1 MSQKYKVFFFGNVL
15 VFTDSPE
22 LHRKTT
28 IIYKYSGIENLNDF
42 LFGYVENCNDHH
54 IRILCDNIEQCWND
68 FRSLFEVRR
77 AAGGLVV
84 NGNGDYLFIRR
95 QGKWDIPKGHIEPG
109 EQSRECAVREVTEE
123 CGISGLEIEK
133 PICTTFHTYRLNERP
148 ILKSTDWYLMRCNDS
163 EKLTPQTEED
173 ITEAVWVAPS
183 DIDNR
188 LKDSFSSI
196 PEIFKQLKIEN
207 WK

>member
-22 LHRKTT
+22 MHRKTT
-28 IIYKYSGIENLNDF
+28 IIYKYSGIENLKDF
-42 LFGYVENCNDHH
+42 LFGYVEKCNNHH
-54 IRILCDNIEQCWND
+54 IRILCDNKEQCWTE
-68 FRSLFEVRR
+68 FCSLFEVRR

-84 NGNGDYLFIRR
+84 NDEGNYLFIKR

-123 CGISGLEIEK
+123 CGIGGIEIEK
-133 PICTTFHTYRLNERP
+133 PICTTFHTYRLDVRP
-148 ILKSTDWYLMRCNDS
+148 ILKSTDWYLMRCS
-163 EKLTPQTEED
+163 GCKKLTPQTEED

-183 DIDNR
+183 DVDNR
-188 LKDSFSSI
+188 LNDSFSSI
-196 PEIFKQLKIEN
+196 PEIFKQLKIES
-207 WK
+207 

>member
-1 MSQKYKVFFFGNVL
+1 MEEFEIIHIDE
-15 VFTDSPE
+15 TDSTNRWMKAKAREAEALGFKPRS
-22 LHRKTT
+22 LRVQASNPKG
-28 IIYKYSGIENLNDF
+28 SENTVCWADF
-42 LFGYVENCNDHH
+42 
-54 IRILCDNIEQCWND
+54 QT
-68 FRSLFEVRR
+68 LFEVRR

-84 NGNGDYLFIRR
+84 NGEGNYLFIRR

-123 CGISGLEIEK
+123 CGIGGLEIEK
-133 PICTTFHTYRLNERP
+133 PICTTFHTYRLNGRP

-183 DIDNR
+183 DVDNR

>member
-22 LHRKTT
+22 MHRKTT
-28 IIYKYSGIENLNDF
+28 IIYKYSGIENLKDF
-42 LFGYVENCNDHH
+42 LFGYVEKCNNHH
-54 IRILCDNIEQCWND
+54 IRILCDDKEQCWKD
-68 FRSLFEVRR
+68 FCSLFEVRR

-84 NGNGDYLFIRR
+84 NSTGDYLFIRR

-109 EQSRECAVREVTEE
+109 EQSQECAVREVTEE
-123 CGISGLEIEK
+123 CGIGGIEIEK
-133 PICTTFHTYRLNERP
+133 PICTTFHTYRLDGRP
-148 ILKSTDWYLMRCNDS
+148 ILKSTDWYLMRCSYN

-183 DIDNR
+183 DVDDR

-207 WK
+207 

>member
-42 LFGYVENCNDHH
+42 LFGYVEKRNNHH
-54 IRILCDNIEQCWND
+54 IRILCDDKERCWKD
-68 FRSLFEVRR
+68 FCSLFEVRR

-84 NGNGDYLFIRR
+84 NSKGDYLFIRR

-123 CGISGLEIEK
+123 CGIGGLEIEK
-133 PICTTFHTYRLNERP
+133 LICTTFHTYRLDGRL
-148 ILKSTDWYLMRCNDS
+148 ILKSTDWYLMRSSDN

-183 DIDNR
+183 DVDNR

-196 PEIFKQLKIEN
+196 PEVFEKALGKRQ
-207 WK
+207 